1 MIFILLAIFQIKHF
15 LADYLLQNKYMLN
28 KFNLTGW
35 ILPLSAHAG
44 VHALFTFGIVTAI
57 LSLQLG
63 IILALFD
70 FIAHFTIDR
79 IKASPNLLG
88 RFKPDQDAFWIT
100 IGLDQMAHHFVH
112 YIIIYFMII
121 NIPQ

>member
-28 KFNLTGW
+28 KFKLDGW

-44 VHALFTFGIVTAI
+44 IHALFTFSIITVI
-57 LSLQLG
+57 ISLQLG

-70 FIAHFTIDR
+70 FVSHFIIDR
-79 IKASPNLLG
+79 IKASPNILG
-88 RFKPDQDAFWIT
+88 KFKPDQKAFWIT
-100 IGLDQMAHHFVH
+100 LGLDQMAHHFVH
-112 YIIIYFMII
+112 YLIIYFII
-121 NIPQ
+121 TSISQ